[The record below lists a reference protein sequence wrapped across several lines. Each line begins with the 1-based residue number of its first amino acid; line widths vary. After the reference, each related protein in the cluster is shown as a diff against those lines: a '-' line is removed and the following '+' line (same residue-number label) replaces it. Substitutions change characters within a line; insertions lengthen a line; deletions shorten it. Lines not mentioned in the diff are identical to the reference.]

1 MINRPFTLP
10 CGVTLKNRIAK
21 AAMTER
27 LARKDHLPNE
37 LHLRLYQSWAKNGTG
52 LLISGNIM
60 VSPKYLESGG
70 NIVLGSQTPG
80 ESFKKW
86 VATSTQ
92 NDCHFWAQINHPG
105 RQATIFNTRRPVSA
119 SNVKLKKLGL
129 FARPRALKDNEVM
142 EVRDQFIAAGKKCKE
157 VGFTGIQIHAA
168 HGYLLS
174 QFLSPIT
181 NLRADRWGGSIENRA
196 RLLIE
201 IVRGIR
207 SEVGSSYPVSVK
219 INSADFQRGGF
230 DEKDS
235 MVVIRMLETEG
246 IDLLEISG
254 GTYEQIEF
262 LQNAQL
268 RASTKKREA
277 YFLDFAKKI
286 RQQSSIPFMVTGGFR
301 SLSFCNEAL
310 EKNALD
316 IIGFAR
322 PYLIQEDFPTHFLTG
337 KAVQEKRLHIRI
349 HKLQDMVEGGWY
361 DYQIWRLAHQ
371 KGLNPNYSAIKAIA
385 RLTLQEMWKGF
396 TR

>member
-1 MINRPFTLP
+1 MIQRPFTLP
-10 CGVTLKNRIAK
+10 CGATLKNRIAK

-37 LHLRLYQSWAKNGTG
+37 LHARLYQSWAGNGTG

-60 VSPKYLESGG
+60 VSPRYLESGG
-70 NIVLGSQTPG
+70 NIVLDAHTTVK
-80 ESFKKW
+80 SFKKW
-86 VATSTQ
+86 TMAGTQ
-92 NDCHFWAQINHPG
+92 NGSHFWAQINHPG
-105 RQATIFNTRRPVSA
+105 RQATIFNTRKPVSA

-129 FARPRALKDNEVM
+129 FARPRALRHNEVL
-142 EVRDQFIAAGKKCKE
+142 EIRDQFIATGKRCKE

-181 NLRADRWGGSIENRA
+181 NLRTDQWGGSIENRA

-207 SEVGSSYPVSVK
+207 SEVGHHYPVSVK

-230 DEKDS
+230 DEHDS
-235 MVVIRMLETEG
+235 MTVIRMLEAEG

-254 GTYEQIEF
+254 GTYEKIEF
-262 LQNAQL
+262 LQNAQM
-268 RASTKKREA
+268 RSSTKGREA
-277 YFLDFAKKI
+277 YFLDFAQKI
-286 RQQSSIPFMVTGGFR
+286 RQQSSIPLMVTGGFR
-301 SLSFCNEAL
+301 SLSFCNGTL
-310 EKNALD
+310 KNNALD

-322 PYLIQEDFPTHFLTG
+322 PYLIQEDFPIRFLAG
-337 KAVQEKRLHIRI
+337 EAVREKVLQIRI
-349 HKLQDMVEGGWY
+349 QKLQDMVEGGWY
-361 DYQIWRLAHQ
+361 DYQIWRLAHR
-371 KGLNPNYSAIKAIA
+371 KGLDFDYSATRAVT